1 MSETTVTTKSTLR
14 DHYIEPKGRAVAKQL
29 DRLDKHCKAFLALSP
44 FCTLATVDGAGHVD
58 CSPRGDKPGFVR
70 AVDDTTLMLPD
81 RPGNNRLDSLT
92 NIVEHPDVGLLFMV
106 PGFNE
111 TLRVNGRAEIV
122 ADPEVCAAFA
132 ENGKPARS
140 VMRISV
146 REVYFHCAKAFVR
159 SGLWDPAAQ
168 QDRKSFPSFGTIL
181 TDQTR
186 MGTAAEADAFV
197 EEGIK
202 TGLW

>member
-1 MSETTVTTKSTLR
+1 MTDTAVTSKDALR
-14 DHYIEPKGRAVAKQL
+14 ERYIAPKGRAVAKQL
-29 DRLDKHCKAFLALSP
+29 DRLDRHCRAFLELSP
-44 FCTLATVDGAGHVD
+44 FCTLASTDAAGHVD
-58 CSPRGDKPGFVR
+58 CSPRGDKPGFAR
-70 AVDDTTLMLPD
+70 AVDDRTLLLPD

-92 NIVEHPDVGLLFMV
+92 NIVEHPEVGLLFMV

-111 TLRVNGRAEIV
+111 TLRINGRADIV
-122 ADPEVCAAFA
+122 TDPDVCAQFA

-140 VMRISV
+140 IMRIAV

-159 SGLWDPAAQ
+159 ARLWDPAAQ
-168 QDRKSFPSFGTIL
+168 RDRKSFPSLGTIL
-181 TDQTR
+181 ADQTC

-197 EEGIK
+197 EESIK

>member
-168 QDRKSFPSFGTIL
+168 QDRKNFPSFGTIL